1 MGMKLD
7 GKTVAPL
14 EPPDADG
21 KVKDRIVFDTEIRQ
35 FGVRVRK
42 DSEGVTRRAWIVR
55 YKIGTAQF
63 RPKLGDFPTVSAEQA
78 RKAAKDLL
86 AKVQLGGDPQAEKK
100 QAAAEASITV
110 LSVIYKYLEMK
121 KRKIEED
128 KFRASSLTTSRL
140 YLTGYYFKPLH
151 SKPINAVVK
160 RDVAIRA

>member
-86 AKVQLGGDPQAEKK
+86 AKVQLVGRRSAGGE
-100 QAAAEASITV
+100 EV
-110 LSVIYKYLEMK
+110 LSGNL
-121 KRKIEED
+121 R
-128 KFRASSLTTSRL
+128 SRSRNRQVAETARSRIHRL
-140 YLTGYYFKPLH
+140 RLPRWR
-151 SKPINAVVK
+151 NA
-160 RDVAIRA
+160 RFLP